1 MSKGT
6 NGAFPL
12 LRQTRLSRFLNDGQ
26 LRELEADCKAVS
38 RRPWATLFRQGDEAE
53 TLYFVVEGRI
63 ELRAKP
69 PGRRLY
75 RTIEVVGPGCT
86 VGDEAVLGESHYQL
100 GARTVEPTRLLQV
113 GRDIMDRLTET
124 HPHLVLGIARCS
136 GSCLIRTM
144 RRAALLTQ
152 APAEV
157 ALRHVLD
164 ELAEEASPGDG
175 PVRIRI
181 TQSQLAGVLH
191 VSRET
196 VSRLLAD
203 MVDEGLVEPG
213 RGMIRLRR

>member
-1 MSKGT
+1 MSTGS

-12 LRQTRLSRFLNDGQ
+12 LRQTHLSKFLNDEQ
-26 LRELEADCKAVS
+26 LRELEADCRAVS
-38 RRPWATLFRQGDEAE
+38 RGPWSTLFRQGDEAE
-53 TLYFVVEGRI
+53 NLYFVVEGRV

-86 VGDEAVLGESHYQL
+86 AGDEAVVGEDRYHL
-100 GARTVEPTRLLQV
+100 GARTVEPSRLLQV
-113 GRDIMDRLTET
+113 SRDNLDSLTES
-124 HPHLVLGIARCS
+124 HPHLVLGVARCS

-157 ALRHVLD
+157 ALRHVLE
-164 ELAEEASPGDG
+164 ELAEEGAPGDG

-196 VSRLLAD
+196 VSRLLAGL
-203 MVDEGLVEPG
+203 VKEGLVEPG
-213 RGMIRLRR
+213 RGSIRLRR